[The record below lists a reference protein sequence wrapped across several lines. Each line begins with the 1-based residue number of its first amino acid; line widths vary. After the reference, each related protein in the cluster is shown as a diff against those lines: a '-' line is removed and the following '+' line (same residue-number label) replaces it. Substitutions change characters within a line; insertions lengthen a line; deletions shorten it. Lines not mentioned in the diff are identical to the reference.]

1 MSMVPQDRPP
11 LYDTQQL
18 IDVVDVRV
26 GLLNALNFGLGSS

>member
-1 MSMVPQDRPP
+1 MSMVPQDRP

-26 GLLNALNFGLGSS
+26 GFLKALNFGLGSS

>member
-1 MSMVPQDRPP
+1 MSMVPQNRA

-26 GLLNALNFGLGSS
+26 GLLKALNFGLGSS

>member
-1 MSMVPQDRPP
+1 MSMVPQDRA

-26 GLLNALNFGLGSS
+26 GLLKALNFGLGSS

>member
-1 MSMVPQDRPP
+1 MSMVPQDRA